1 MSKESVSVIIPTL
14 NASLYIEKQ
23 LEQIFRQTVEVDE
36 VIIVDSE
43 SEDNTVEL
51 TGKYDKVRVIHVKR
65 SEFDHG
71 KTRDYAIRNSTGQI
85 VILMTQDAVLED
97 VSCFEYL
104 VDTLRDKKIA
114 QVTARQ
120 LPRKDANIMERLIR
134 EFNYPD
140 KSNVRSQ
147 ADVRNM
153 GIKTF
158 FSSDVC
164 AAYNKDTYFKL
175 GGFDYP
181 LKTNEDMF
189 FAARV
194 IQAGYMVAYNAD
206 AEVVHSHNFTLKQ
219 QYRRNYIQGYELE
232 NHKNLLLN
240 VSENSEG
247 MKLVK
252 YVSVRLLRRG
262 HFISFIH
269 FGLDCCARLA
279 GNKKGKADARKEI
292 DNHA

>member
-23 LEQIFRQTVEVDE
+23 LEQIFRQAVEVDE

-158 FSSDVC
+158 F
-164 AAYNKDTYFKL
+164 F
-175 GGFDYP
+175 
-181 LKTNEDMF
+181 
-189 FAARV
+189 
-194 IQAGYMVAYNAD
+194 I
-206 AEVVHSHNFTLKQ
+206 
-219 QYRRNYIQGYELE
+219 RRMCSI
-232 NHKNLLLN
+232 
-240 VSENSEG
+240 
-247 MKLVK
+247 
-252 YVSVRLLRRG
+252 
-262 HFISFIH
+262 
-269 FGLDCCARLA
+269 
-279 GNKKGKADARKEI
+279 
-292 DNHA
+292 